1 MSSLP
6 MSLSHQTAQPWAWR
20 LAAREAST
28 LAAAPLPRW
37 LRVDSGRLWVT
48 AQDGGPHQPDLWLG
62 PGDSLALPPGTAWV
76 VEAAAC
82 TRASLLEAAPRC
94 VSAGGLW
101 AAWRALPARL
111 AARFAP
117 MAA

>member
-1 MSSLP
+1 MKPQP
-6 MSLSHQTAQPWAWR
+6 MSLSHQTTQPWAWR
-20 LAAREAST
+20 LAAREATT
-28 LAAAPLPRW
+28 LAGAPQPRW

-48 AQDGGPHQPDLWLG
+48 ARDGGPHQPDLWLG

-76 VEAAAC
+76 VEAVAC
-82 TRASLLEAAPRC
+82 TRASLLEAAPRRL
-94 VSAGGLW
+94 SAGGFL

-111 AARFAP
+111 AARLVP